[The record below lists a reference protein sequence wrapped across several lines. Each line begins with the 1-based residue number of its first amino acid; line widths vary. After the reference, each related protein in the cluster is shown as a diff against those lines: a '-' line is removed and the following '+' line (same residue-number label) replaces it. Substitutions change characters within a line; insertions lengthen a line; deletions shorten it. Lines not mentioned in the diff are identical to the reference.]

1 MAYVSEYDSESIA
14 LNNREYVYLAKE
26 KYGEFVKA
34 YMRYLR
40 NGVGVDD

>member
-1 MAYVSEYDSESIA
+1 MAYVAEYDKESIV
-14 LNNREYVYLAKE
+14 LNNWEYVYLAKE

-40 NGVGVDD
+40 NGVNEDA